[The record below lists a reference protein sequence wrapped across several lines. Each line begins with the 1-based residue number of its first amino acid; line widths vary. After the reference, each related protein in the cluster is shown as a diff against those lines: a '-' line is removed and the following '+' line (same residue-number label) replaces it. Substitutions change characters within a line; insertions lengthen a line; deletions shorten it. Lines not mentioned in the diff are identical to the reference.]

1 MRPIDLLFALSLLGG
16 VIPHLSPDALAV
28 EAAPR
33 ATNFVVIL
41 IDDLGWKDL
50 GCYGATY
57 YETPNID
64 QLALDGMRFTDAYA
78 AAAVCSPTR
87 AALLTGRYPARIGI
101 TDWMRMAPAGT
112 STQERDPPKEAYEN
126 VGEGLLTPKNPF
138 RMELEEQTV
147 AEILSESGY
156 KTAQIGKWHLG
167 AETWYPDKQGFSF
180 HRGGSDLGQPP
191 NYFFPFSPKTSH
203 RLSGFEE
210 GSEGEYLTDREAD
223 EAVAFIRRHREQ
235 PFFLYLSHYAVH
247 TPIQAKKD
255 LEAHFQRKDRGDQKN
270 PAYAAMIAS
279 VDQSVGRVLAE
290 LEAQGLRDD
299 TLVILT
305 SDNGGLA
312 SVTNNAPLRGGKGM
326 PYEGG
331 IRVPLIAS
339 WPGVIAPESVSATPV
354 SSIDIFPTLLEAA
367 DLPIPEDPPIDGE
380 SLLGVMEGREELA
393 REGLFWHFP
402 HYRGTDAE
410 PYSIVRSGDYKL
422 IRYYDDGRL
431 EVYNLT
437 DDLGEQHN
445 LAETL
450 PEQTK
455 QLDVLLSKWLLGVGA
470 RMPQP
475 IPELK
480 KASAKEVGRG
490 DARSPQNRKAAQS
503 ASR

>member
-1 MRPIDLLFALSLLGG
+1 MRPFFALITTCLMAGTGLLRFPCDASAQTDEQSL
-16 VIPHLSPDALAV
+16 
-28 EAAPR
+28 
-33 ATNFVVIL
+33 NFVVIL

-50 GCYGATY
+50 GCYGASY
-57 YETPNID
+57 YETPHID
-64 QLALDGMRFTDAYA
+64 HLAKEGMRFTDAYA

-101 TDWMRMAPAGT
+101 TDWMRMAPNGT
-112 STQERDPPKEAYEN
+112 KTEERDPPEEAVEN
-126 VGEGLLTPKNPF
+126 VGEGLLTPKNPY

-147 AEILSESGY
+147 AEILSEAGY
-156 KTAQIGKWHLG
+156 RTGQIGKWHLG

-223 EAVAFIRRHREQ
+223 EAVAFIRRNRSH

-247 TPIQAKKD
+247 TPIQAKKE
-255 LEAHFQRKDRGDQKN
+255 LEEHFKQKPIGDQKN

-279 VDQSVGRVLAE
+279 VDESVGRVMAE
-290 LEAQGLRDD
+290 LDAQGLRDN
-299 TLVILT
+299 TLVIFT

-312 SVTNNAPLRGGKGM
+312 SVTNNAPLRGGKGN

-331 IRVPLIAS
+331 IRVPLIAR
-339 WPGVIAPESVSATPV
+339 WPGVIPSDTV
-354 SSIDIFPTLLEAA
+354 SSVPASSVDIFPTILDAA
-367 DLPIPEDPPIDGE
+367 GFSIPEEPPVDGE
-380 SLLGVMEGREELA
+380 SLLGVMEEREELD

-402 HYRGTDAE
+402 HYRGHDAT

-431 EVYNLT
+431 ELYDLAN
-437 DDLGEQHN
+437 DLGEQHD
-445 LAETL
+445 LAATN
-450 PEQTK
+450 PERAK
-455 QLDVLLSKWLLGVGA
+455 QLNVLLSKWLLGVGA
-470 RMPQP
+470 KIPRP
-475 IPELK
+475 IPEKNGATSTRASFQNIQNTK
-480 KASAKEVGRG
+480 KKS
-490 DARSPQNRKAAQS
+490 
-503 ASR
+503 